1 MSDRSAKRCDTLI
14 SLVGGNPLPNYLT
27 ACALRPARLV
37 LIYTKETKDNKDRLK
52 RTLGQ
57 HKQHFS
63 STTIVPECLDDPT
76 GASDMN
82 RCMRSLIEH
91 GSGESW
97 LNYTG
102 GTKVMAAH
110 ALLAFIGGGGKHKN
124 CCYLDEGREVKG
136 RKDNGQKREPPRLRF
151 DDGRTVLMSE
161 YNVSLNLETLLALH
175 SIRLKPHKAV
185 NPAPTE
191 ADAREIMCRVLREP
205 GLAGCLYE
213 KAKPFVDKGG
223 GLECLKAAASSLNL
237 SLASVARAA
246 NDVSRDVRKRW
257 WGFLRG
263 GWLEV
268 WTGQQ
273 VRELKLDPDPEVEV
287 GCNCFRNEQGGGHEA
302 GNAQFEIDVAVVH
315 GLRSYFISCTTDGK
329 KARCKQKLLEIAVR
343 SRQLGGDLARSALVC
358 LADDVTVGDL
368 RAEIEDVWG
377 ASNTPRVFGLADIRP
392 WAGCEGSLANRTP
405 LQEWLES

>member
-1 MSDRSAKRCDTLI
+1 MSDRRGMGCDTLI

-37 LIYTKETKDNKDRLK
+37 LVYTKETEDNMDTLK
-52 RTLGQ
+52 RMLNECLR
-57 HKQHFS
+57 
-63 STTIVPECLDDPT
+63 STTIDSKCLGDAT
-76 GASDMN
+76 SASCMK
-82 RCMRSLIEH
+82 RCMCSLIEH
-91 GSGESW
+91 GSGEAW

-110 ALLAFIGGGGKHKN
+110 ALLAFIDGGGKQKN

-136 RKDNGQKREPPRLRF
+136 RKDTGQKREPPRLRF

-175 SIRLKPHKAV
+175 RIWLKTREPV
-185 NPAPTE
+185 NPDPTE

-205 GLAGCLYE
+205 KLAGCLYE
-213 KAKPFVDKGG
+213 QAKPFVERGG
-223 GLECLKAAASSLNL
+223 GLEELTATASCLNL
-237 SLASVARAA
+237 SLASVARGT
-246 NDVSRDVRKRW
+246 NDVSRHVRKRW
-257 WGFLRG
+257 WGFLKG

-287 GCNCFRNEQGGGHEA
+287 SCNCFRNEQGGGHEA
-302 GNAQFEIDVAVVH
+302 GYAQFEIDVAVVH
-315 GLRSYFISCTTDGK
+315 GLRSHFISCTADHK

-358 LADDVTVGDL
+358 LADDGKVTDL
-368 RAEIEDVWG
+368 QVEIEDVWG
-377 ASNTPRVFGLADIRP
+377 ASNTPRVFGLADIRS

-405 LQEWLES
+405 LQKWLES